1 MFTML
6 AAEIPRTLLLRLD
19 RYPHALVRRPAD
31 ALCLIS
37 NQIWQALVPT
47 GASPMGKGLAH
58 YRQLEI
64 SLWMA
69 RWKNDGKESTEE
81 DAILDEMEDIWID
94 LNEDERAL
102 LYLEGPR
109 CWPTESDSWPPDL
122 AATMFVPA
130 PTSWDYEG
138 FHSPAEAIQ
147 STEEA

>member
-1 MFTML
+1 MDGSL
-6 AAEIPRTLLLRLD
+6 EE
-19 RYPHALVRRPAD
+19 RR
-31 ALCLIS
+31 
-37 NQIWQALVPT
+37 
-47 GASPMGKGLAH
+47 KG
-58 YRQLEI
+58 I
-64 SLWMA
+64 
-69 RWKNDGKESTEE
+69 DEE